1 MFKRDARNKLYDVLD
16 TINTITP
23 QLIVVPEFST
33 LNNLYNISTFDSAV
47 DLYTM
52 RITIPT
58 LMGIVNKEGL
68 HMNPMAAAAIHAI
81 DILAE
86 SLRVIGVETT

>member
-1 MFKRDARNKLYDVLD
+1 
-16 TINTITP
+16 
-23 QLIVVPEFST
+23 
-33 LNNLYNISTFDSAV
+33 
-47 DLYTM
+47 
-52 RITIPT
+52 
-58 LMGIVNKEGL
+58 MGIVNKEGL